1 MMSVQGV
8 DLDANARRV
17 WRDGVE
23 IRMSNKEFDLLHAL
37 ISRPGEIVTREELMR
52 DVWQTNFWTSAK
64 TIDVHLGWVR
74 KKLGDDTRRPTLI
87 TTIRGRGLR
96 FEVTAPVYADV
107 VSPVSGG
114 RRAGR
119 AHRQDGLLTPR
130 PAAARYAR
138 RVTAPPSA
146 TPVLAVIGGGQLA
159 RMMAQAAVGL
169 GVPLRLLAE
178 GPDVSAAQ
186 VVPRPAGR
194 RLPRPRDAAR
204 GRGRLLGGDLRPRAR
219 ARPSTCTP

>member
-1 MMSVQGV
+1 MTVLITSGPVMNMVTVQGV
-8 DLDANARRV
+8 DVDANARRV

-96 FEVTAPVYADV
+96 FEVTPPVYADV
-107 VSPVSGG
+107 APVVSNVIPI
-114 RRAGR
+114 AK
-119 AHRQDGLLTPR
+119 
-130 PAAARYAR
+130 
-138 RVTAPPSA
+138 TAS
-146 TPVLAVIGGGQLA
+146 
-159 RMMAQAAVGL
+159 
-169 GVPLRLLAE
+169 
-178 GPDVSAAQ
+178 
-186 VVPRPAGR
+186 
-194 RLPRPRDAAR
+194 
-204 GRGRLLGGDLRPRAR
+204 
-219 ARPSTCTP
+219 